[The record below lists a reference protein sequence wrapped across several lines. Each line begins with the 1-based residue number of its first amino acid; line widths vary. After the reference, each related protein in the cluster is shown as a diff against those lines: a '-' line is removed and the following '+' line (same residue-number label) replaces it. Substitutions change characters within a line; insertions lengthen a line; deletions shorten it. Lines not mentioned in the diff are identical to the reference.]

1 MGDISPNF
9 DEIEFTRSRTATKR
23 RIDNSVPD
31 TLKPNLKKLAYALE
45 RVRSAV
51 GGPIVITSGYRSP
64 ALNTAVKG
72 STRSAHC
79 HALAADI
86 HTPMM
91 DCRQLAKLIRASNIP
106 FDQIIYEGTW
116 VHFGLAKHGEEPRR
130 EVLSAVFE
138 PGKRTRYI
146 SGIA

>member
-1 MGDISPNF
+1 MSRISPNF
-9 DEIEFTRSRTATKR
+9 DLIEFTRSRTATKR

-31 TLKPNLKKLAYALE
+31 TLKPNLEKLAYALE
-45 RVRSAV
+45 RVRSAA

-86 HTPMM
+86 HTPVLN
-91 DCRQLAKLIRASNIP
+91 CKQLAMLIRGINIP
-106 FDQIIYEGTW
+106 FDQVIYEGSW
-116 VHFGLAKHGEEPRR
+116 VHFGLAKHGGEPRR

-138 PGKRTRYI
+138 PGKRTRYV
-146 SGIA
+146 SGIV